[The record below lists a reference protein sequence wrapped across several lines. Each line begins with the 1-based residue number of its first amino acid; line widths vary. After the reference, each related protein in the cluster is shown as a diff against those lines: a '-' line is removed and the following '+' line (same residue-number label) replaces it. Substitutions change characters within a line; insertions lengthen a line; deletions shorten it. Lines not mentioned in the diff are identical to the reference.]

1 MTVQKITDELF
12 FNTLDKDLTKKTVQ
26 DALIGCHDGELFLEH
41 RFSERLTLDDG
52 RIKTSAFDA
61 TTGFGLRAVCDDTYA
76 YAISNELTH
85 DALKKAVESVQP
97 IKNSASNA
105 TLYLPALTSSV
116 PLYTQDN
123 PLSLLSFEN
132 KVALMEKIDAY
143 LRAKDPKVVQVSAS
157 LSGEWQVVK
166 IIQAKGRE
174 TQDIRPLVNLMIS
187 VVVKDGD
194 RMESGAFGFGGR
206 YLYNK
211 LIEEKAWQYA
221 ADEALRTALVN
232 LESVSAPAGE
242 MPVVLSS
249 GWCGVL
255 LHEAVGHGLE
265 GDFNRKGSS
274 VFTGKIG
281 QQVTAKGITIVDDGT
296 LPDRRGSL
304 TVDDEGTTSQR
315 TVLIEDGILKNYM
328 LDRMNARLMNKEPT
342 GNGRRESFACAP
354 QVRMTNTFMTEG
366 DKDPQ
371 ELISSVKKGIFAKS
385 FHGGQVDI
393 TSGKFVFTSAEA
405 YLIEDGKITAP
416 IKDATLIGSGIEVM
430 NAIDMV
436 AKDAC
441 LDNGIG
447 SCGKGGQ
454 MVPVGVG
461 QPSVRISRITVGG
474 SNT

>member
-206 YLYNK
+206 YLYSRI
-211 LIEEKAWQYA
+211 IEEKAWKYA

-281 QQVTAKGITIVDDGT
+281 EVSIEDWDLCYAVNLKAPVMLTSFFLGMMRERDSGCIVFVSSSGAAPYLAAYETFKTAQTEFSSA
-296 LPDRRGSL
+296 LSMEL
-304 TVDDEGTTSQR
+304 EGTHVYTY
-315 TVLIEDGILKNYM
+315 TIAPGLVKTE
-328 LDRMNARLMNKEPT
+328 NA
-342 GNGRRESFACAP
+342 
-354 QVRMTNTFMTEG
+354 
-366 DKDPQ
+366 
-371 ELISSVKKGIFAKS
+371 AKS
-385 FHGGQVDI
+385 I
-393 TSGKFVFTSAEA
+393 EA
-405 YLIEDGKITAP
+405 
-416 IKDATLIGSGIEVM
+416 
-430 NAIDMV
+430 V
-436 AKDAC
+436 AKAKT
-441 LDNGIG
+441 LTNDNI
-447 SCGKGGQ
+447 
-454 MVPVGVG
+454 
-461 QPSVRISRITVGG
+461 
-474 SNT
+474 